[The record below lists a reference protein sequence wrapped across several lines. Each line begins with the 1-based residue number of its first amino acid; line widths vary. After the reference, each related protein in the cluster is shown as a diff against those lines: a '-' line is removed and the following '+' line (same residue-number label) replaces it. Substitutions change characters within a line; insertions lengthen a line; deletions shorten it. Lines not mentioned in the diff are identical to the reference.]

1 MAAKPGN
8 LFLYLALAC
17 FVGLIAILPPGYALA
32 QEIKTGLD
40 LRLVSGGFN
49 DEVNPGEDNLF
60 FMEITNSSSDTITNI
75 EFSANSP
82 KGWVVEFTPET
93 IDVLS
98 ADNYLTVDVN
108 IKPPK
113 NTSKG
118 RYTVTVIADS
128 AETRR
133 VMSIFVRVENGISVW
148 TWVGAIVVAVVITG
162 FVIIFRRFG
171 RE

>member
-1 MAAKPGN
+1 MAAKPGS

-40 LRLVSGGFN
+40 LRLVFGGFN

-60 FMEITNSSSDTITNI
+60 FMEITNSSTDTITNI